1 MSKVKSSI
9 GLTAPVTSA
18 RKQVTQA
25 APGTGKKKR
34 LEAEK
39 QALLALEQSLRL
51 QAYTIR
57 LPRTHPLFSG
67 DDQRR
72 SVFPSSPLLISRIHK
87 DK

>member
-1 MSKVKSSI
+1 MSKLKRALS
-9 GLTAPVTSA
+9 LTAPVIPA
-18 RKQVTQA
+18 RKTA
-25 APGTGKKKR
+25 GPSAPRSRHAKR

-39 QALLALEQSLRL
+39 QAMLALEQSLRL

-67 DDQRR
+67 KDLRR
-72 SVFPSSPLLISRIHK
+72 CVFPSSPVNIIKIRN

>member
-1 MSKVKSSI
+1 MSKLKSALS
-9 GLTAPVTSA
+9 LTAPVIPA
-18 RKQVTQA
+18 RKTAGPSVPRSRHT
-25 APGTGKKKR
+25 KR

-67 DDQRR
+67 KDVRR
-72 SVFPSSPLLISRIHK
+72 CVFPSSPVNIIKIRN

>member
-1 MSKVKSSI
+1 MSKRKPALS
-9 GLTAPVTSA
+9 LTVPVVPA
-18 RKQVTQA
+18 RKTTVPS
-25 APGTGKKKR
+25 APRSRHTKR

-67 DDQRR
+67 KDLRR
-72 SVFPSSPLLISRIHK
+72 CFFPSSPLNIIKIRSCK
-87 DK
+87 

>member
-1 MSKVKSSI
+1 MSKIKSSL
-9 GLTAPVTSA
+9 GLTAPVVSA
-18 RKQVTQA
+18 RKRVAQA
-25 APGTGKKKR
+25 APRTGKKKR

-57 LPRTHPLFSG
+57 LPRNHPLFSG

>member
-1 MSKVKSSI
+1 MSKLKPALS
-9 GLTAPVTSA
+9 LTAPVIPA
-18 RKQVTQA
+18 RKTA
-25 APGTGKKKR
+25 MPSAPRSRHTKR

-67 DDQRR
+67 KDSRR
-72 SVFPSSPLLISRIHK
+72 CVFPSSPVNIIKIRNNK
-87 DK
+87 